1 MDIDFTLFRQV
12 IDNLNDE
19 RNVSARFYD
28 KAVKT
33 AEVTA
38 NGLPIFKNVT
48 YVEIR
53 LKDNSTEVFNQPA
66 TKEKI
71 SRFAKEYALYKLAK
85 EQIKKGTPLDQF
97 AFLTAAELETCKNRG
112 IFTVEALAELSD
124 DKVQTLG
131 LQNEHKLAEIFI
143 NNSKNNKNIAE
154 IAKLKSKYETE
165 IEKLSEENNILKQ
178 RIKDLNKSK
187 KLKSKGEK

>member
-178 RIKDLNKSK
+178 QIKDLNRSK